1 MRLMGRTNGRTKDY
15 CVLRIAYSCWLR
27 NTQYAIRNIACCL
40 ALFVAVCWVGSV
52 AAWQE
57 GGGQV
62 KITAVNTTAFPDMTV
77 RLLTRDGEGRP
88 FGDPSGLSLQ
98 ENGVAIGEL
107 VPTQTAVGVD
117 VTFVI
122 DANPTLA
129 EVDDASGLTRQT
141 KVEAAIS
148 RFAADYM
155 RVDGLDSVSVV
166 VPEIGG
172 VNGRFHMEADS
183 DPNSVRQAIGRYEPG
198 TLSQPPLGAMLELA
212 IAGAKGREN
221 GRFQAILLF
230 TDGASIGQQLDFPTL
245 LAQAADA
252 DIPIYAA
259 ILGTRA
265 DANEVANVEQL
276 TLPSH
281 AFHVHMP
288 QPADIDPIYAVWQAQ
303 QQQWQ
308 VGYRSLLLQSG
319 QVAVA
324 VGWNGATA
332 TASETVQL
340 VAPRLSLLLPDR
352 VIRRVGEAADAPLA
366 ALRPN
371 SMVLLL
377 GVEWSGGAA
386 RRLTEAQLFVN
397 GQPAATAEIAADGA
411 VQFVWDL
418 QGVSAGQYQLVA
430 VATDE
435 LGVQATSEPLLV
447 EVVLER
453 PLSLSSQ
460 TADVG
465 PIEPTVPLPGVS
477 VGQVLLGLGGVALLG
492 LLLFFL
498 RWWGLR
504 RGAEL
509 AAAPGALPVVKEEG
523 VAEET
528 AVGHLRPTLVCTDA
542 AMPLGAVTLLA
553 DNITFGRDPQY
564 AQIVLPDRSVS
575 RLHARIRLSGG
586 AYWLYDEG
594 SASGTLRNFERVG
607 LAPQLLADGDVVQL
621 GRVTIRFLLRPQGAD
636 MGLEGAENG
645 AEEGG

>member
-1 MRLMGRTNGRTKDY
+1 
-15 CVLRIAYSCWLR
+15 
-27 NTQYAIRNIACCL
+27 
-40 ALFVAVCWVGSV
+40 
-52 AAWQE
+52 
-57 GGGQV
+57 
-62 KITAVNTTAFPDMTV
+62 
-77 RLLTRDGEGRP
+77 
-88 FGDPSGLSLQ
+88 
-98 ENGVAIGEL
+98 
-107 VPTQTAVGVD
+107 
-117 VTFVI
+117 
-122 DANPTLA
+122 
-129 EVDDASGLTRQT
+129 
-141 KVEAAIS
+141 
-148 RFAADYM
+148 
-155 RVDGLDSVSVV
+155 
-166 VPEIGG
+166 
-172 VNGRFHMEADS
+172 
-183 DPNSVRQAIGRYEPG
+183 
-198 TLSQPPLGAMLELA
+198 MLELA
-212 IAGAKGREN
+212 IAGAKEREN

-265 DANEVANVEQL
+265 DASEIANVEQL

-288 QPADIDPIYAVWQAQ
+288 QPADMDSIYAVWQAQ

-308 VGYRSLLLQSG
+308 VGYRSLLRQSG

-340 VAPRLSLLLPDR
+340 VAPRLSLLPDP

-371 SMVLLL
+371 SMVLPL

-386 RRLTEAQLFVN
+386 RTLTEAQLFVN

-453 PLSLSSQ
+453 PLSLSPQ
-460 TADVG
+460 TTEAG
-465 PIEPTVPLPGVS
+465 PVEPTVPLPGVS

-498 RWWGLR
+498 RWWGLW
-504 RGAEL
+504 RGTELVAE
-509 AAAPGALPVVKEEG
+509 PVALTVMKVG

-528 AVGHLRPTLVCTDA
+528 AVGQLRPTLVCTDA

-553 DNITFGRDPQY
+553 DNITFGRDPQS

-621 GRVTIRFLLRPQGAD
+621 GRVTVRFLLRPQGAD
-636 MGLEGAENG
+636 IGLEGAENG